1 MAPANRKGESMRKRW
16 LKLAALPIAFT
27 FVAAACST
35 SDDDDSGGG
44 TVAGGATTA
53 GGTTATTTGGTT
65 GTTTA
70 GTTGTTTGGTTG
82 TTAGGGGECITTPA
96 TTAAPGSSAP
106 ATTAAPGTTAPPP
119 SVPPPGGA
127 GTVTVF
133 GVEDSE
139 NEAGAMQDALTEF
152 GEANGIDI
160 TYVGRRDFEQQI
172 NAQVLGGNPPDIAA
186 FPQPGKLKQFAQD
199 GELFQVPDDVVASV
213 KEGWADSYMAFSNV
227 DGTQYGV
234 PLKSDFKSSV
244 WYLPCVWEEKGYE
257 VPETLADFKALVD
270 EMIANGDTPLCVGIE
285 SGPATG
291 WPFTDWV
298 EELILREQGIDFYNQ
313 WVAHEVPFND
323 PKVVDTF
330 NEVAGPD
337 GLWTKDGAVYASGG
351 SIAATAFGD
360 NGTPLVQGKCMMHR
374 QASFYSAFFPEGTEF
389 GEGPGQVSTFYF
401 PADEGHPVLV
411 GGISAG
417 AFRDAPE
424 VWKVME
430 YLGSA
435 DFANARQAAQVE
447 RVGGEGSLSGF
458 LTGNSQADT
467 SLWAPLEQD
476 FIESLT
482 TADPAAFDASD
493 QMPAEVGSGTFWS
506 EGTSFVNGDED
517 AETATGNIESSWP
530 S

>member
-1 MAPANRKGESMRKRW
+1 MRKRW
-16 LKLAALPIAFT
+16 LKLAAVPIALA
-27 FVAAACST
+27 FVAAACG
-35 SDDDDSGGG
+35 SDDNGG
-44 TVAGGATTA
+44 
-53 GGTTATTTGGTT
+53 
-65 GTTTA
+65 TA
-70 GTTGTTTGGTTG
+70 GTTAATEAPTGSEAAAGTEAPAGTGAETTTTLPPTPGKGS
-82 TTAGGGGECITTPA
+82 AG
-96 TTAAPGSSAP
+96 S
-106 ATTAAPGTTAPPP
+106 
-119 SVPPPGGA
+119 
-127 GTVTVF
+127 VTVF

-152 GEANGIDI
+152 GQANGIDI

-172 NAQVLGGNPPDIAA
+172 NAQVLADNPPDIGA

-199 GELFQVPDDVVASV
+199 GELQAVPDDVVASV
-213 KEGWADSYMAFSNV
+213 KKGWADSYLAFSNV

-234 PLKSDFKSSV
+234 PFKSDLKSLV
-244 WYLPCVWEEKGYE
+244 WYIPSVWEEKGYE
-257 VPETLADFKALVD
+257 VPTTLADFNTLVD
-270 EMIANGDTPLCVGIE
+270 TMIANGDTPLCVGIE

-298 EELILREQGIDFYNQ
+298 EELILRQQGIDYYNQ
-313 WVAHEVPFND
+313 WVAHEVPFD
-323 PKVVDTF
+323 DKPVVDTF
-330 NEVAGPD
+330 NQVAGPD
-337 GLWTKDGAVYASGG
+337 GYWTKTGAVFASGG

-360 NGTPLVQGKCMMHR
+360 NGTPLVDGKCMMHR

-435 DFANARQAAQVE
+435 DFANARQAAQST
-447 RVGGEGSLSGF
+447 RVGGGLSGF
-458 LTGNSQADT
+458 LTGNSSADT
-467 SLWAPLEQD
+467 SKWAPLEQG
-476 FIESLT
+476 FIETLQ

-493 QMPAEVGSGTFWS
+493 QMPAEVGSGTFWTD
-506 EGTSFVNGDED
+506 GTSFVNGDED
-517 AETATGNIESSWP
+517 AQTAAENIEASWP

>member
-1 MAPANRKGESMRKRW
+1 MRKRW
-16 LKLAALPIAFT
+16 LKLAAVPIALAFL
-27 FVAAACST
+27 AAACG
-35 SDDDDSGGG
+35 DDDDD
-44 TVAGGATTA
+44 GGAE
-53 GGTTATTTGGTT
+53 GTEAPEATEAPEGTEAAE
-65 GTTTA
+65 G
-70 GTTGTTTGGTTG
+70 
-82 TTAGGGGECITTPA
+82 
-96 TTAAPGSSAP
+96 TAAPEGTAG
-106 ATTAAPGTTAPPP
+106 ADTTLPETP
-119 SVPPPGGA
+119 GA
-127 GTVTVF
+127 GSEGAVTVF

-186 FPQPGKLKQFAQD
+186 FPQPGKLAQFAQD
-199 GELFQVPDDVVASV
+199 GELVEVPDDVVASV
-213 KEGWADSYMAFSNV
+213 SEGWADSYLAFSNV

-234 PLKSDFKSSV
+234 PFKSDLKSLV
-244 WYLPCVWEEKGYE
+244 WYIPSVWEEKGYE

-298 EELILREQGIDFYNQ
+298 EELILREQGIDYYNE

-323 PKVVDTF
+323 QAVVDTF
-330 NEVAGPD
+330 DEVAGPD
-337 GLWTKDGAVYASGG
+337 GLWTKDGAVFASGG

-360 NGTPLVQGKCMMHR
+360 NGTPLVEGQCMMHR

-389 GEGPGQVSTFYF
+389 GEEPGQVSTFYF
-401 PADEGHPVLV
+401 PSDEGQPVLV
-411 GGISAG
+411 GGINAG

-424 VWKVME
+424 VWQVME

-435 DFANARQAAQVE
+435 EFANARQAAQLA
-447 RVGGEGSLSGF
+447 RVGAADSGF
-458 LTGNSQADT
+458 LTGNSNADL
-467 SLWAPLEQD
+467 SSWSEQEQG
-476 FIESLT
+476 FIELLQ

-493 QMPAEVGSGTFWS
+493 DMPAEVGAGTFWTD
-506 EGTSFVNGDED
+506 GTSFVNGDLD
-517 AETATGNIESSWP
+517 AQAATDNIESSWP
-530 S
+530 